1 MKSYATGNSEINQ
14 GYVVYYAYTIAF
26 HSYFIEYLVIVLAQ
40 LAVAFNV
47 AFFLDMRLNP
57 ADNLSD
63 TIVTK
68 VFESI
73 AAAFSSQSN
82 ASHEANIKDDA
93 TEKRKSIPK
102 NKTKYLT
109 IISSREYISMYA
121 LLIIGFIIWD
131 SVIYCTANK
140 KSSYWRFFP
149 IPFLFIESLLMSTV
163 CTSMRFF
170 FKVKF
175 CYKMFKNNVW
185 NTGRSM

>member
-1 MKSYATGNSEINQ
+1 MLLYQHNYLFTLSYQLKSYATGNSEIYQ
-14 GYVVYYAYTIAF
+14 GYVVYYAYTMAF
-26 HSYFIEYLVIVLAQ
+26 HSYFIEYLLIVLAQ

-73 AAAFSSQSN
+73 AAAFSSQLN

-140 KSSYWRFFP
+140 KAHTGAS
-149 IPFLFIESLLMSTV
+149 FLFHFSLLNL
-163 CTSMRFF
+163 F
-170 FKVKF
+170 
-175 CYKMFKNNVW
+175 
-185 NTGRSM
+185 